1 MFKSFPF
8 LLLIVLSVDASGQ
21 RTWDYVAKKTDS
33 LQKSGI
39 DTIVLYRPY
48 SDPLTQET
56 TDSCM
61 VYDRGYMLWK
71 KEQNLFILQHYE
83 YYNLYNQA
91 KGISSKQYALPD
103 TLNLFGY
110 LKDHFQQVVTDT
122 LLPVRL
128 RMVKDNKEIF
138 EDITYADVRDN
149 AYTGITVLAG
159 NKSYNNSYSDIYLND
174 GNIRNVDGT
183 VREKWESL
191 NYQANLNKSIYQFI
205 TRIEKQVAIVFGWK

>member
-8 LLLIVLSVDASGQ
+8 LLLIVLSVYASGQ
-21 RTWDYVAKKTDS
+21 GSWDYAANKPDS
-33 LQKSGI
+33 LQKNGI
-39 DTIVLYRPY
+39 DTIILYRPY
-48 SDPLTQET
+48 SDPLTQEA

-61 VYDRGYMLWK
+61 VYNRGYILWK
-71 KEQNLFILQHYE
+71 KEQKLFVLQHYE

-91 KGISSKQYALPD
+91 KGISIKQYALPD

-110 LKDHFQQVVTDT
+110 LKEHFQQVVTDT

-138 EDITYADVRDN
+138 EDLTYRDVRDD

-159 NKSYNNSYSDIYLND
+159 NKSYSNGYGSFYLSD
-174 GNIRNVDGT
+174 GNIRNADGT
-183 VREKWESL
+183 VREKLESL
-191 NYQANLNKSIYQFI
+191 NYQANLNKAIYQLI